1 MLPSCVLLGFSYAA
15 RGRACRPASL
25 RQFGEGCQRRLGRV
39 RARAA
44 ASAAARRGPARAAS
58 AAFASFRIQWLASCP
73 SRLRR
78 RAACPIQSAPVPA
91 SPLSRIAAPA
101 QPASQPPSQRSG
113 LAVAAIGAVL
123 FSCKAIVA
131 KLMYRYDVDAVMVI
145 TLRMLFAVPLF
156 MAIGWWQSRRL
167 PALSWADRGRIV
179 FLGFIGYYLS
189 SFLDFLGLQYIT
201 AGLERLILF
210 LTPSFV
216 LLTSAVVFKRSI
228 SPRQWLSLLLAY
240 IGIVLVFA
248 HDLDVS
254 GSGVWLG
261 AALVL
266 SSALTYG
273 IYLILSG
280 ELVQRIGSLRLV
292 AYAMCVS
299 TACCI
304 VQYVVLGRPVAALLQ
319 PAPVMWLS
327 LVNSVL
333 CTVMPVSLTMIAVA
347 RIGAPMASQAGM
359 LGPVSTL
366 FLGFWLLGEP
376 ITGVQL
382 AGSALVMGGIY
393 LLSARRREPARA
405 G

>member
-1 MLPSCVLLGFSYAA
+1 MARVPGGPPAFSGAWPHY
-15 RGRACRPASL
+15 
-25 RQFGEGCQRRLGRV
+25 
-39 RARAA
+39 
-44 ASAAARRGPARAAS
+44 
-58 AAFASFRIQWLASCP
+58 
-73 SRLRR
+73 
-78 RAACPIQSAPVPA
+78 PA
-91 SPLSRIAAPA
+91 SPLSASQLSRTVPAAE
-101 QPASQPPSQRSG
+101 PASQRAG
-113 LAVAAIGAVL
+113 LAVAAVGAIL
-123 FSCKAIVA
+123 FSGKAIVA
-131 KLMYRYDVDAVMVI
+131 KLMYRYQVDAVMVI
-145 TLRMLFAVPLF
+145 SLRMLFAVPLF

-179 FLGFIGYYLS
+179 FLGIIGYYLS

-216 LLTSAVVFKRSI
+216 LLASAVLFKRRI
-228 SPRQWLSLLLAY
+228 SLRQWLSLALAY

-254 GSGVWLG
+254 GGQVWLG

-266 SSALTYG
+266 GSALTYG
-273 IYLILSG
+273 IYLIASG
-280 ELVQRIGSLRLV
+280 ELVRRIGSLRLV

-299 TACCI
+299 TACCV
-304 VQYVVLGRPVAALLQ
+304 VQYVVLRRPLAELLQ

-327 LVNSVL
+327 LVNSVF
-333 CTVMPVSLTMIAVA
+333 CTVLPVSLTMVAVA

-393 LLSARRREPARA
+393 LLSARKVGEVGKAQAARRGGKAMEMQDNKQA
-405 G
+405 GGRLDDTRSR

>member
-1 MLPSCVLLGFSYAA
+1 MPNKISRRQPCRARLSATA
-15 RGRACRPASL
+15 RGQAVCT
-25 RQFGEGCQRRLGRV
+25 
-39 RARAA
+39 
-44 ASAAARRGPARAAS
+44 
-58 AAFASFRIQWLASCP
+58 I
-73 SRLRR
+73 
-78 RAACPIQSAPVPA
+78 PVPA
-91 SPLSRIAAPA
+91 SQKSLASPA
-101 QPASQPPSQRSG
+101 GASAGARQRTG

-123 FSCKAIVA
+123 FSGKAIVA
-131 KLMYRYDVDAVMVI
+131 KLMYRYNVDAVMVI

-156 MAIGWWQSRRL
+156 MAIGWWQSMRL
-167 PALSWADRGRIV
+167 PPLSWADRGRV
-179 FLGFIGYYLS
+179 LMLGFIGYYLS

-216 LLTSAVVFKRSI
+216 VLATAFGFKRHI
-228 SPRQWLSLLLAY
+228 SRQQWISLLLAY
-240 IGIVLVFA
+240 AGIVLVLA

-254 GSGVWLG
+254 GSQVWLG

-266 SSALTYG
+266 GSALSYAV
-273 IYLILSG
+273 YLIASG
-280 ELVQRIGSLRLV
+280 ELVARIGSLRLV

-299 TACCI
+299 TACCV
-304 VQYVVLGRPVAALLQ
+304 VQYLVLGRPWGELLQ

-327 LVNSVL
+327 VINAVF
-333 CTVMPVSLTMIAVA
+333 CTVLPVSLTMMAVA

-359 LGPVSTL
+359 IGPVSTL

-376 ITGVQL
+376 ITVVQL

-393 LLSARRREPARA
+393 LLSRGKTAR

>member
-1 MLPSCVLLGFSYAA
+1 MARVFS
-15 RGRACRPASL
+15 
-25 RQFGEGCQRRLGRV
+25 
-39 RARAA
+39 
-44 ASAAARRGPARAAS
+44 GPP
-58 AAFASFRIQWLASCP
+58 CP
-73 SRLRR
+73 RR
-78 RAACPIQSAPVPA
+78 RAALLSGFPVSA
-91 SPLSRIAAPA
+91 SQLSSTSSVSPA
-101 QPASQPPSQRSG
+101 QPASQRAG
-113 LAVAAIGAVL
+113 LAVAAVGAIL
-123 FSCKAIVA
+123 FSGKAIVA

-145 TLRMLFAVPLF
+145 SLRMLFAVPLF

-179 FLGFIGYYLS
+179 FLGIIGYYLS

-216 LLTSAVVFKRSI
+216 LLASAVLFKRSI
-228 SPRQWLSLLLAY
+228 STRQWLSLLLAY

-266 SSALTYG
+266 GSALTYG
-273 IYLILSG
+273 IYLIASG

-299 TACCI
+299 TACCV
-304 VQYVVLGRPVAALLQ
+304 VQYLVLGRPLAALLQ

-327 LVNSVL
+327 LVNSVF
-333 CTVMPVSLTMIAVA
+333 CTVLPVSLTMVAVA

-393 LLSARRREPARA
+393 LLSARPGAKGRGGAKGTQDNKQA
-405 G
+405 GGRLDDTRSR

>member
-1 MLPSCVLLGFSYAA
+1 M
-15 RGRACRPASL
+15 
-25 RQFGEGCQRRLGRV
+25 
-39 RARAA
+39 
-44 ASAAARRGPARAAS
+44 
-58 AAFASFRIQWLASCP
+58 
-73 SRLRR
+73 
-78 RAACPIQSAPVPA
+78 
-91 SPLSRIAAPA
+91 
-101 QPASQPPSQRSG
+101 
-113 LAVAAIGAVL
+113 AAIGAIL
-123 FSCKAIVA
+123 FSGKAIVA

-156 MAIGWWQSRRL
+156 MVIGWWQSRRL
-167 PALSWADRGRIV
+167 PALSWADRGRIL
-179 FLGFIGYYLS
+179 FLGTIGYYLS

-228 SPRQWLSLLLAY
+228 SLRQWLSLLLAY
-240 IGIVLVFA
+240 MGIVLVFA

-254 GSGVWLG
+254 GSRVWLG
-261 AALVL
+261 SALVL
-266 SSALTYG
+266 GSALTYG
-273 IYLILSG
+273 VYLILSG

-304 VQYVVLGRPVAALLQ
+304 VQYFVLGRPVAALLQ

-393 LLSARRREPARA
+393 LLTARRREPERA
-405 G
+405 A